1 MSLRQL
7 RARQVTAM
15 LLVVLLAA
23 PAWSNPAVI
32 GVAAGSEV
40 ARVRG
45 AVLTAG
51 TTIFSGDIV
60 EVGARGRTRL
70 TLSSGGHVVVG
81 ENSSLQLAQDEN
93 RIVFELL
100 RGQAAFRLASP
111 MVEARLV
118 DVTIR
123 TADPESTG
131 VLLWKSPTKAV
142 IGVEKGTL
150 NLTSLTSGKTLTLRQ
165 GEAVEATLLPE
176 PAAAP
181 APQDADSDRRRLSR
195 RGVIIL
201 SAVLIGLTSI
211 IGLAISA
218 GESEPTE
225 QQKKDAVSPFRFP

>member
-23 PAWSNPAVI
+23 PAWSNPAVV
-32 GVAAGSEV
+32 GVASGSEV

-45 AVLTAG
+45 AVLTPG

-93 RIVFELL
+93 RVVFELL

-131 VLLWKSPTKAV
+131 VLLW
-142 IGVEKGTL
+142 
-150 NLTSLTSGKTLTLRQ
+150 N
-165 GEAVEATLLPE
+165 
-176 PAAAP
+176 
-181 APQDADSDRRRLSR
+181 RRPR
-195 RGVIIL
+195 
-201 SAVLIGLTSI
+201 
-211 IGLAISA
+211 
-218 GESEPTE
+218 P
-225 QQKKDAVSPFRFP
+225 

>member
-7 RARQVTAM
+7 TARQVTAM
-15 LLVVLLAA
+15 LLMVLLAA
-23 PAWSNPAVI
+23 PVWSNPAVI

-45 AVLTAG
+45 AVLTPG
-51 TTIFSGDIV
+51 TTVFSGDIV

-70 TLSSGGHVVVG
+70 TLSAGGHVVVG
-81 ENSSLQLAQDEN
+81 ENSSLQVAQDEN

-100 RGQAAFRLASP
+100 RGQAAFRLASE

-131 VLLWKSPTKAV
+131 VLLWKSPTKAI
-142 IGVEKGTL
+142 IGAEKGVL
-150 NLTSLTSGKTLTLRQ
+150 HLTSLTSGKTLTLRP
-165 GEAVEATLLPE
+165 GEAVEATLVPA
-176 PAAAP
+176 PASAAAP
-181 APQDADSDRRRLSR
+181 QDTNEDRRRLSR

-201 SAVLIGLTSI
+201 SAVLISLTSI
-211 IGLAISA
+211 VGLAISA
-218 GESEPTE
+218 GEHGPTE